1 MAVDC
6 YYGRCSEP
14 VTHWLVRYL
23 PSGYQPN
30 PDVRAYC
37 DIHRQSLG
45 QARASLAAPV
55 LRVEVVELDSALRS

>member
-6 YYGRCSEP
+6 DYGACPEQA
-14 VTHWLVRYL
+14 THWLVRYL

-37 DIHRQSLG
+37 DSHRVT
-45 QARASLAAPV
+45 AREARDFRAPV
-55 LRVEVVELDSALRS
+55 RRVEVVELESARST